1 MKRKFFAF
9 VLSAWCFLVLPAKAA
24 FVEGLE
30 DIPLLDGLSQID
42 NGSLSFGNEEIR
54 LVESYMTSKTLS
66 FDEVVVFYNNT
77 LPQLGW
83 NKKHDNNKNILFERD
98 GETLEISKE
107 TENPLVIRLTVKSKI
122 Q

>member
-1 MKRKFFAF
+1 M
-9 VLSAWCFLVLPAKAA
+9 
-24 FVEGLE
+24 
-30 DIPLLDGLSQID
+30 LDGLSQID

>member
-1 MKRKFFAF
+1 MKKIFVTAVLFVWCFFA
-9 VLSAWCFLVLPAKAA
+9 LPAKSA

-30 DIPLLDGLSQID
+30 DIPLLDGLAQVD

-54 LVESYMTSKTLS
+54 LVESYLTSKVLS
-66 FDEVVVFYNNT
+66 FKEVMVFYADT

-83 NKKHDNNKNILFERD
+83 NKKQENNKNILFERD
-98 GETLEISKE
+98 GETLEISRE
-107 TENPLVIRLTVKSKI
+107 SENPLVIRLTVKSKI